1 MSTNKRVTLVLGIH
15 NHQPIG
21 NFDSV
26 FEHAVEKSYEPFLAM
41 LERHPHIKL
50 AQHYSGI
57 LLDWIARRRPDL
69 IKRLKALVGR
79 NQVEMMGGAYYE
91 AILSVIPDG
100 DKMRQLTKLSGSLKK
115 LFGKAPRGM
124 WLAERVWEQHLAKP
138 IADAGLS
145 YITIDDTHF
154 KYAGFN
160 DEELYGYYRT
170 EESGKTIAVFPIS
183 KMLRYTIPFQ
193 PVSSTIDYLRSIAT
207 EETERVVVYADDGE
221 KFGVWPKTYDHVFTN
236 GWLEEFFS
244 ALEANSD
251 WITIKHFS
259 EVVDSVKPLGRT
271 YLPNAS
277 YAEMLHWALP
287 AHHFSLYEEFE
298 HLLKSQNLLD
308 KYGSFFK
315 GGFWRNFLAKYPES
329 NAMHKKMLRVSRKV
343 EEASARTSRR
353 VSPAALRKAT
363 DHVLAAQCNDPYWH
377 GIFGGLYLP
386 NLRYPIYRN
395 LLEAER
401 LLDGGVKG
409 GRLSAETVD
418 FDGDGVD
425 EVLVESPLIN
435 CYITPER
442 GGSVFELD
450 FKPRLVNILD
460 VLTRR
465 VEGYHA
471 RLEHAS
477 DEPSSDGGVASIH
490 DIVLMKEPDLKAHLL
505 YDRYRRAS
513 LVDHFFGETTTVDS
527 LWQCRYEELGDFVE
541 KPYEA
546 QLKHSGKELC
556 VVLSREGTVRRGER
570 RHRLRLQKTIT
581 FKPGKPAL
589 EIDYTFTNLER
600 ESLDCWFGAEFNVGL
615 QAGNASDRY
624 YYLDN
629 GPIVD
634 RVLRSK
640 GELENIRALGL
651 KDEWL
656 GVDVR
661 IETDSATSFFRFPI
675 ETVSLSEGGFE
686 RIFQSSVV
694 IPHWKFTLDK
704 EHRIR
709 LVHSIHAL

>member
-1 MSTNKRVTLVLGIH
+1 MPTNKRVTLVLGIH

-26 FEHAVEKSYEPFLAM
+26 FEHAVEKSYEPFLSM
-41 LERHPHIKL
+41 LERHPSIKL

-57 LLDWIARRRPDL
+57 LLDWIAVRRPDL
-69 IKRLKALVGR
+69 IKRLRALVGR
-79 NQVEMMGGAYYE
+79 DQVEMMGGAHYE

-100 DKMRQLTKLSGSLKK
+100 DKMRQLAKLSGSLKK

-124 WLAERVWEQHLAKP
+124 WLAERVWEQHLVKS

-170 EESGKTIAVFPIS
+170 EESGRTIAAFPIS

-193 PVSSTIDYLRSIAT
+193 PVASTIDYLRSIAT
-207 EETERVVVYADDGE
+207 DQTERVVVYADDGE
-221 KFGVWPKTYDHVFTN
+221 KFGVWPKTYEHVFTN
-236 GWLEEFFS
+236 GWLEEFFT
-244 ALEANSD
+244 ALEANSE

-287 AHHFSLYEEFE
+287 AHHFALYEEFE
-298 HLLKSQNLLD
+298 QLLKSQNLLD

-329 NAMHKKMLRVSRKV
+329 NAMHKKMLRVSHRV
-343 EEASARTSRR
+343 EEAAAKGPRKAR
-353 VSPAALRKAT
+353 PGALRKAA

-386 NLRYPIYRN
+386 NLRYPIYKN

-401 LLDGGVKG
+401 LLDGTGKG

-418 FDGDGVD
+418 FDGDGMD

-442 GGSVFELD
+442 GGSIFELD
-450 FKPRLVNILD
+450 FKPRLVNVLD
-460 VLTRR
+460 ILTRR
-465 VEGYHA
+465 PEGYHS
-471 RLEHAS
+471 RLEHAG
-477 DEPSSDGGVASIH
+477 EASSSGGGVASIH
-490 DIVLMKEPDLKAHLL
+490 DIVVMKEPGLKSHLL

-513 LVDHFFGETTTVDS
+513 LVDHFFGEGTTVDA
-527 LWQCRYEELGDFVE
+527 LWQSRYEELGDFVE

-546 QLKHSGKELC
+546 KLKRKGADLS
-556 VVLSREGTVRRGER
+556 VVLSRQGTVRHGER
-570 RHRLRLQKTIT
+570 RHRVTLRKTIT
-581 FKPGKPAL
+581 FRSGKSAL
-589 EIDYTFTNLER
+589 EIEYVFTNG
-600 ESLDCWFGAEFNVGL
+600 ESGSVDLWFGAEFNVGL
-615 QAGNASDRY
+615 QAGNAPDRY
-624 YYLDN
+624 YYLDD
-629 GPIVD
+629 GPILD

-661 IETDSATSFFRFPI
+661 IETDTATSYFRFPI

-694 IPHWKFTLDK
+694 IPHWKFTLEH

-709 LVHSIHAL
+709 LVHSIHAV